1 MKKNVASQ
9 VIGAQMVSAKD
20 GSAFTGSVT
29 CYVTGDGGTQAAGSV
44 GSGACAHEGNGF
56 HSYSPAQAETNYD
69 HIAFTFTGTGA
80 VPVTI
85 QVYTSFPQTGDGY
98 GRLGAP
104 AGASIAADIA
114 ALPTDADVNAAC
126 DSALAD
132 YDAPTKAEMD
142 SAFATTN
149 GYLDTEVAAILA
161 AVDTEV
167 AAIKAKTDNLPASP
181 AATGDI
187 PAAATIAA
195 AVRDVNNASPAASS
209 LGAAVNAASAPTAAA
224 VADAVWDE
232 AISGHLTA
240 GSTGAALNAAGSAGD
255 PWSTPLPGAYGAGT
269 AGKIIGDNLN
279 APVATVD
286 TVVDAIKAKTD
297 NLPASPA
304 ATGAAMTLTAAYDAA
319 KSAASQASV
328 DAVSGYIDTEVAAIL
343 AAVDTEV
350 AALVSELA
358 KVPKSD
364 GTLTLNA
371 TAVAAIKAALE
382 AAGSHLTLVKAK
394 TDGLN
399 FTGTDVKATLDGE
412 EVTPTAASKTG
423 YSLVAAYDA
432 AKTSA
437 QAGDAMAVGVGG
449 IQSTSFAA
457 GAIDAAA
464 TAADAGTEI
473 ANAVKALVIESQGNY
488 TLQQALSIIL
498 AVLAG
503 QTADNGATL
512 KTANGAATRVTATI
526 DENNNRTAM
535 TLAPSA

>member
-69 HIAFTFTGTGA
+69 HIAFTFVGTGA
-80 VPVTI
+80 VPATI

-167 AAIKAKTDNLPASP
+167 AAI
-181 AATGDI
+181 
-187 PAAATIAA
+187 
-195 AVRDVNNASPAASS
+195 
-209 LGAAVNAASAPTAAA
+209 
-224 VADAVWDE
+224 
-232 AISGHLTA
+232 
-240 GSTGAALNAAGSAGD
+240 
-255 PWSTPLPGAYGAGT
+255 
-269 AGKIIGDNLN
+269 
-279 APVATVD
+279 
-286 TVVDAIKAKTD
+286 
-297 NLPASPA
+297 
-304 ATGAAMTLTAAYDAA
+304 
-319 KSAASQASV
+319 
-328 DAVSGYIDTEVAAIL
+328 
-343 AAVDTEV
+343 
-350 AALVSELA
+350 
-358 KVPKSD
+358 
-364 GTLTLNA
+364 
-371 TAVAAIKAALE
+371 
-382 AAGSHLTLVKAK
+382 KAK

-473 ANAVKALVIESQGNY
+473 ANAVKALVIESQGSY

>member
-9 VIGAQMVSAKD
+9 VIGAQMVSATD

-29 CYVTGDGGTQAAGSV
+29 CYVTGDGGTQAVGSV

-69 HIAFTFTGTGA
+69 HIAFTFVGTGA
-80 VPVTI
+80 VPATI

-149 GYLDTEVAAILA
+149 GY
-161 AVDTEV
+161 
-167 AAIKAKTDNLPASP
+167 
-181 AATGDI
+181 
-187 PAAATIAA
+187 
-195 AVRDVNNASPAASS
+195 
-209 LGAAVNAASAPTAAA
+209 
-224 VADAVWDE
+224 
-232 AISGHLTA
+232 
-240 GSTGAALNAAGSAGD
+240 
-255 PWSTPLPGAYGAGT
+255 
-269 AGKIIGDNLN
+269 
-279 APVATVD
+279 
-286 TVVDAIKAKTD
+286 
-297 NLPASPA
+297 
-304 ATGAAMTLTAAYDAA
+304 
-319 KSAASQASV
+319 
-328 DAVSGYIDTEVAAIL
+328 IDTEVAAIL

-350 AALVSELA
+350 AALVSEIA

-464 TAADAGTEI
+464 MAADAGTEI
-473 ANAVKALVIESQGNY
+473 ADAVKALVIESQGNY